1 MKEKDYLV
9 TFEVGSGAQWDSL
22 NGLKTGRIEV
32 ISEKGILVR
41 LGNGKCIIAHE
52 TSLKKV

>member
-1 MKEKDYLV
+1 MNFNIGDTV
-9 TFEVGSGAQWDSL
+9 TWMAL